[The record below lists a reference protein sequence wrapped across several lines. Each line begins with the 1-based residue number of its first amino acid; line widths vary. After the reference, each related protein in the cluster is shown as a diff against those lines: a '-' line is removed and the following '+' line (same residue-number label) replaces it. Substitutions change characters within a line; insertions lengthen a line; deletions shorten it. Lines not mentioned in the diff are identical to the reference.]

1 MLKGLKVKF
10 FDESFSSLAKVVT
23 PSIKFTEDPCSDEVL
38 NIAKEFINDPA
49 GDYKYLGELEQ
60 GKHFVEYMFTDD
72 CGDVVLCVGA
82 PQCLVVTDGK
92 CRFADN
98 DECVLAMRHISAKKG
113 YRYGKR
119 KQRWSAC

>member
-1 MLKGLKVKF
+1 MDK
-10 FDESFSSLAKVVT
+10 
-23 PSIKFTEDPCSDEVL
+23 IL
-38 NIAKEFINDPA
+38 NIAKEFINDPS

-72 CGDVVLCVGA
+72 CAEGDVVLCVGA

-98 DECVLAMRHISAKKG
+98 DECVLAMKHVPTYADED
-113 YRYGKR
+113 
-119 KQRWSAC
+119 